1 MFFRIYFI
9 PVMAKLNFQ
18 HSNMLIC
25 CSRNI
30 YYYIMLKT
38 VLLLNIHAETMIYY
52 YSNVWVCVCLIES
65 NVFIQI
71 KSDSKNI

>member
-1 MFFRIYFI
+1 
-9 PVMAKLNFQ
+9 
-18 HSNMLIC
+18 
-25 CSRNI
+25 
-30 YYYIMLKT
+30 MLKT

-52 YSNVWVCVCLIES
+52 YSNVGVCLIES

>member
-1 MFFRIYFI
+1 
-9 PVMAKLNFQ
+9 
-18 HSNMLIC
+18 
-25 CSRNI
+25 
-30 YYYIMLKT
+30 MLKT

-52 YSNVWVCVCLIES
+52 YSNVWVCVCVCLIES